1 MAPRVPELELAD
13 LFDEWDV
20 PGRRIPV
27 EGILEPTFRCNLNC
41 VHCYVNRP
49 AGDLEARGREV
60 PLPRLKALVD
70 EIVEAGT
77 LNLLL
82 TGGEVLL
89 RPDFEELY
97 VHAVEKGL
105 LVTVFTNGTLVTD
118 RVADLFARHPPLL
131 VEISLY
137 GMTRETYERIT
148 RVPGSYDKCLEGIQ
162 RLLDRRVPL
171 KLKTMAMAWN
181 RHEVADMKRFAAER
195 GLGFRYDGLLNARV
209 DCGADRNGE
218 LQMSAPELL
227 ALELADPEGRARLEK
242 TADFVREAAAQEQ
255 PVVEEVYSCGAG
267 AVSFTVDPYGSLQMC
282 QLSRK
287 AAFDL
292 AQHSFAEVWDHRF
305 PELRARKWQKND
317 VCRSCSLISMCGS
330 CPGAAELASGDIE
343 AQVPRFCEI
352 AHLRAYAML
361 GEESG
366 HRRDATCCLGRG
378 TLAAQPAATLDTG
391 HGCGSCGHATAPP
404 LIQLERRSA
413 PDGAAKPA

>member
-1 MAPRVPELELAD
+1 VASVTEIELGE

-20 PGRRIPV
+20 SGRRIPV

-41 VHCYVNRP
+41 VHCYVNKA
-49 AGDLEARGREV
+49 AGDPDARAREA
-60 PLPRLKALVD
+60 PLGRLKVLVD
-70 EIVEAGT
+70 EIVQAGT

-89 RPDFEELY
+89 RPDFDDLY
-97 VHAVEKGL
+97 VYAIEKGL

-137 GMTRETYERIT
+137 GRTRETYERIT
-148 RVPGSYDKCLEGIQ
+148 RVPGSYDRCLEGIQ

-181 RHEVADMKRFAAER
+181 RHEVADMKAFATER
-195 GLGFRYDGLLNARV
+195 GLGFRYDGLLNGRV
-209 DCGADRNGE
+209 DCGANRNGE

-227 ALELADPEGRARLEK
+227 ELELADPEGRARLEQ
-242 TADFVREAAAQEQ
+242 TAAIVRAAAGQDQ
-255 PVVEEVYSCGAG
+255 VVEEVYSCGAG
-267 AVSFTVDPYGSLQMC
+267 AVAFTVDPYGHLQMC

-287 AAFDL
+287 ASFDL
-292 AQHSFAEVWDHRF
+292 REHSFAEVWDHRF

-317 VCRSCSLISMCGS
+317 VCRSCNLISMCGS
-330 CPGAAELASGDIE
+330 CPGASELDSGDIE

-352 AHLRAYAML
+352 AHLRAHAML
-361 GEESG
+361 GDESG
-366 HRRDATCCLGRG
+366 HRRDATCCLGHG
-378 TLAAQPAATLDTG
+378 TLAAQPAASLDLG
-391 HGCGSCGHATAPP
+391 QGCGSCGHAAAEP
-404 LIQLERRSA
+404 LIQLGRRPPA
-413 PDGAAKPA
+413 PAKPA